1 MTNFT
6 ICYTVINFENGEHER
21 VEKTFI
27 SADNTRAYVA
37 MLNKCD
43 DVKCIDVINGIT
55 GEVLDEFNVSTSE
68 PKSEIEPSKRWVQ
81 DSCDG
86 KWSFQCDGIECKNC
100 PYTCCCENTEKLNY
114 EMMIDLIQAHGDVYD

>member
-6 ICYTVINFENGEHER
+6 ICYTVINFESGEHER

-43 DVKCIDVINGIT
+43 DVQCVDVINGMT
-55 GEVLDEFNVSTSE
+55 GEVLDEFNVSTSG
-68 PKSEIEPSKRWVQ
+68 PKTEIEPSKRWVK
-81 DSCDG
+81 DPCDG
-86 KWSFQCDGIECKNC
+86 KWCFQCDGMECWNC
-100 PYTCCCENTEKLNY
+100 PYASCCENTDKVSYE
-114 EMMIDLIQAHGDVYD
+114 EMMNLIQTYGDVHD

>member
-6 ICYTVINFENGEHER
+6 ICYTVINFESGEHER
-21 VEKTFI
+21 IEKTFI

-43 DVKCIDVINGIT
+43 DVQCVDVINGMT

-68 PKSEIEPSKRWVQ
+68 PKPEIEPSKRWAQ
-81 DSCDG
+81 SPIDD
-86 KWSFQCDGIECKNC
+86 KWSFQCDGIDCRNC
-100 PYTCCCENTEKLNY
+100 PYSSCCEKTDKVNY
-114 EMMIDLIQAHGDVYD
+114 EMMIDLIQTYGDVHD

>member
-6 ICYTVINFENGEHER
+6 ICYTVINFESGEQER

-43 DVKCIDVINGIT
+43 DVQCVDVINGMT
-55 GEVLDEFNVSTSE
+55 GEVLDEFNVSTSKSE
-68 PKSEIEPSKRWVQ
+68 PEIEPSKRWAQ
-81 DSCDG
+81 SPWDD
-86 KWSFQCDGIECKNC
+86 KWSFQCYGISCRNC
-100 PYTCCCENTEKLNY
+100 PYQSCCKDTDIVNY
-114 EMMIDLIQAHGDVYD
+114 EKMMDLIQTYGDVHD

>member
-6 ICYTVINFENGEHER
+6 ICYTVINFESGEQER

-43 DVKCIDVINGIT
+43 DVQCVDVINGMT

-68 PKSEIEPSKRWVQ
+68 TKPEIEPSKRWEQ
-81 DSCDG
+81 SPCDG
-86 KWSFQCDGIECKNC
+86 KWSFKCDGIACWDC
-100 PYTCCCENTEKLNY
+100 PYEYRCKDTDEVSYEK
-114 EMMIDLIQAHGDVYD
+114 MIDLILTHGDVYD